1 MRAVVLLVA
10 LAVGVSAQTYRVSG
24 VLVDARD
31 GSLLP
36 RAHVTLAGG
45 RGGNFAVTTV
55 ADGRFSF
62 DVPQGKYTLNAE
74 HRNWHQVFGL
84 AASSTGFGSAIITG
98 PDQDTAHLV
107 FRWFRPGAI
116 FGKVTDDQGAPV
128 ENAAVQVISETVAGG
143 RKVTAAAGSV
153 RTDDLGR
160 YRIGPIAGGNYY
172 LVVTGAPWYA
182 RQLALPGVPTAVDSP
197 LNVAYA
203 PTYYPNATDP
213 QNAARLVLDAGG
225 EVEVNFTLRPVA
237 GVAVYPLCLGAAP
250 CNGSMSLYSLGVGE
264 LEALVSTRY
273 VRDDQPIFG
282 VAPGRYVV
290 RVTGTGGSMRKVID
304 IGSGGAT
311 VEIALQPAATLTGV
325 IRFKDPRNKPGSTL
339 YVRLLN
345 EATNT
350 AQTVAVEPDARF
362 SFPNVAVARL
372 RPLLSGNDGYFISQI
387 SATGAAFKDGLLD
400 VVEGA
405 RVRLDIEAS
414 DENGRVRGLVANADK
429 PAPGAFVVL
438 APHTDSGDRTQYRA
452 FQTESDGSY
461 DFTGVPAGEYML
473 FATDRVDLEYALP
486 AALRP
491 YLASA
496 KAMTVE
502 PHRVYTENLV
512 LIQPAP
518 RN

>member
-10 LAVGVSAQTYRVSG
+10 LAVAVSAQTYRVSG

-31 GSLLP
+31 GSPLS

-45 RGGNFAVTTV
+45 RSGNLAVTTV
-55 ADGRFSF
+55 ADGKFSF
-62 DVPQGKYTLNAE
+62 DAPQGKYTLNAE
-74 HRNWHQVFGL
+74 YRNWHEGFGL
-84 AASSTGFGSAIITG
+84 AGPSTGFGSAIITG

-107 FRWFRPGAI
+107 FRWFRPGVI
-116 FGKVTDDQGAPV
+116 FGKVSDDQGEAV
-128 ENAAVQVISETVAGG
+128 ENAAVQVIRETVAGG
-143 RKVTAAAGSV
+143 RKVRAAAGSV
-153 RTDDLGR
+153 RTDDLGG

-182 RQLALPGVPTAVDSP
+182 RQFLLPGVPAAVDSP

-264 LEALVSTRY
+264 LEALVNTSY

-282 VAPGRYVV
+282 VAPGRYAV

-311 VEIALQPAATLTGV
+311 VEIALQPASRLTGV
-325 IRFKDPRNKPGSTL
+325 IRFKNPGAKPRSTL

-350 AQTVAVEPDARF
+350 AQTVAVEPDGRF
-362 SFPNVAVARL
+362 SFPNIAVARL
-372 RPLLSGNDGYFISQI
+372 RPLLSGSDGCFISQI
-387 SATGAAFKDGLLD
+387 SATGAALKDGVLD
-400 VVEGA
+400 IAQGA
-405 RVRLDIEAS
+405 TVSLNIEAS
-414 DENGRVRGLVANADK
+414 DEIGRVKGLVMNDDK
-429 PAPGAFVVL
+429 PVPAVLVVL
-438 APHTDSGDRTQYRA
+438 APRTDSSDRIRYRG

-461 DFTGVPAGEYML
+461 DFTGVPAGEYVL

-486 AALRP
+486 DALRP

-502 PHRVYTENLV
+502 SHQVYTENLGP
-512 LIQPAP
+512 IAAP